1 MIFES
6 LTQNLQDAFKKL
18 RSRGK
23 LTEDDIN
30 KAMRDVRMALLSA
43 DVNYKIVRQFEKN
56 VKARAVGSEILNTLT
71 PAQAVIKVVNEELTE
86 LMGGKESRL
95 NISPH
100 PPTVIV
106 MAGLQGS
113 GKTTSAGKLAL
124 SMRKQGKKPVLVA
137 ADIYRPAAIKQLQV
151 IGKKIDVPVFTEDI
165 QDAVKISADSLAYAN
180 SHAKDVVIIDTAG
193 RLQIDE
199 KLMQELKD
207 IKAVV
212 KPHEILLVVDAMV
225 GQEAV
230 NVAQTFHDALEI
242 SGIVLTKLD
251 GDARGGSALSVKAAT
266 GCPIKF
272 VGMGEKIEPLEVFH
286 PDRMAS
292 RILGMGDV
300 LSLIE
305 KAQSTIDAKT
315 AEKMVKKIK
324 ADEFT
329 LADFLEQLQQVKKL
343 GSLNDILGMIPGL
356 GNLKK
361 KLGGADIDLDGK
373 EVKHME
379 AIILSMTPKE
389 RADVSI
395 IDAKRRK
402 RIAAGSGT
410 KVQDVNRL
418 LKQFGEMKKMMRK
431 LKTQQSA
438 PSKKGKKG
446 KKSKLPNLGDLLSS
460 FGGFP
465 FRR

>member
-100 PPTVIV
+100 PPTVIL
-106 MAGLQGS
+106 MAGL
-113 GKTTSAGKLAL
+113 TTSAGKLAL

-165 QDAVKISADSLAYAN
+165 KDAVKISEDSLAYAN

-207 IKAVV
+207 IKSIV